1 MNKINAVRV
10 SDIFL
15 EALDTPSSAFHG
27 SWFLLLVPRIQRRLG
42 DGGFLFLLLM
52 AASGERSSEALQGKK
67 IMAVSRRAVK
77 KCEGLEQRHDAW
89 HS

>member
-27 SWFLLLVPRIQRRLG
+27 SWFLLLFFVGHPVI
-42 DGGFLFLLLM
+42 LLLM
-52 AASGERSSEALQGKK
+52 QAEEKTFL
-67 IMAVSRRAVK
+67 
-77 KCEGLEQRHDAW
+77 
-89 HS
+89 